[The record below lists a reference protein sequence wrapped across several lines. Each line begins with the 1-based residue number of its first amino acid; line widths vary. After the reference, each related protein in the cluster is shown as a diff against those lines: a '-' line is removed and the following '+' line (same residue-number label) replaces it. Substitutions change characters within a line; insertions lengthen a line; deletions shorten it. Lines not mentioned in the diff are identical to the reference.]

1 MAYIEG
7 GIYVYLTWRHQRLT
21 RKDWDIFLREKLV
34 IAPAFLF
41 SNDTMAMRVNYTRM
55 TDQTRQEFFSKLFV
69 ISKELRRS

>member
-1 MAYIEG
+1 M
-7 GIYVYLTWRHQRLT
+7 TWRHQRLT